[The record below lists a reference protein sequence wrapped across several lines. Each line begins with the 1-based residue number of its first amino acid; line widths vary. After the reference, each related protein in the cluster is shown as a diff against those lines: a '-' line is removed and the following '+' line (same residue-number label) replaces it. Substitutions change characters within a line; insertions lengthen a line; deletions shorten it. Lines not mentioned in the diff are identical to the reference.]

1 MRPYR
6 SSKRSWRKR
15 MMETKARRLRYA
27 KYDEERYSQFV
38 NEQARQLRERGLDE
52 ETAMSQAREIAEMY
66 RHHFRV
72 WK

>member
-1 MRPYR
+1 
-6 SSKRSWRKR
+6 

-66 RHHFRV
+66 RHHFRI
-72 WK
+72 WKS